1 MQIIHLALLRT
12 SSPGDAVVLS
22 QCSDLAQFGFFE
34 RPTVRQ
40 MLQFFAKTVCGR
52 VSPGQRVSVD
62 QEEMEGYRVHAH
74 VRADGLAATAT
85 CDAEYPARAA
95 FSPSWCSRSRVSSC
109 VAATTLASSAL
120 SWSFVMRRRP
130 SARYARSSGSS
141 GSSTSR
147 LCPHLPYQEGPALAG
162 ACHMRK
168 VVLLLAPHR
177 RSAARARRG
186 RRGRRRAGA
195 VTEAAR
201 GSRCG

>member
-12 SSPGDAVVLS
+12 SAPGDAVVLS

-95 FSPSWCSRSRVSSC
+95 FSL
-109 VAATTLASSAL
+109 LA
-120 SWSFVMRRRP
+120 
-130 SARYARSSGSS
+130 
-141 GSSTSR
+141 
-147 LCPHLPYQEGPALAG
+147 QALAEFE
-162 ACHMRK
+162 
-168 VVLLLAPHR
+168 
-177 RSAARARRG
+177 RASPG
-186 RRGRRRAGA
+186 WRAG
-195 VTEAAR
+195 V
-201 GSRCG
+201 CQ

>member
-74 VRADGLAATAT
+74 VRAAGLAATAT
-85 CDAEYPARAA
+85 CAAAYPARAA
-95 FSPSWCSRSRVSSC
+95 FS
-109 VAATTLASSAL
+109 
-120 SWSFVMRRRP
+120 
-130 SARYARSSGSS
+130 
-141 GSSTSR
+141 
-147 LCPHLPYQEGPALAG
+147 
-162 ACHMRK
+162 
-168 VVLLLAPHR
+168 LLAQ
-177 RSAARARRG
+177 ARAEFARASPGWRRG
-186 RRGRRRAGA
+186 LEGDWPPRAEHLRRARDPKAYDRIAKIQGDLDETTD
-195 VTEAAR
+195 VLHKTIDNLLERGEKLDSLVERSDDLSKQSKMFYKQAR
-201 GSRCG
+201 KTNSCCVVS

>member
-85 CDAEYPARAA
+85 GDAEYPARAA
-95 FSPSWCSRSRVSSC
+95 FSL
-109 VAATTLASSAL
+109 LA
-120 SWSFVMRRRP
+120 
-130 SARYARSSGSS
+130 
-141 GSSTSR
+141 
-147 LCPHLPYQEGPALAG
+147 QALAEFERASPG
-162 ACHMRK
+162 WRTG
-168 VVLLLAPHR
+168 LERDWPPLAEHLR
-177 RSAARARRG
+177 RARDPKAYDRIAKIQGDLDETTDVLHKTIDNLLERG
-186 RRGRRRAGA
+186 EKLDSLVERSDDLSKQSKMFYKQ
-195 VTEAAR
+195 AR
-201 GSRCG
+201 KTNSCCVVS

>member
-12 SSPGDAVVLS
+12 SAPGDAVVLS

-85 CDAEYPARAA
+85 RDVQPPVRH
-95 FSPSWCSRSRVSSC
+95 
-109 VAATTLASSAL
+109 
-120 SWSFVMRRRP
+120 
-130 SARYARSSGSS
+130 RSSVLSFS
-141 GSSTSR
+141 ASTSF
-147 LCPHLPYQEGPALAG
+147 
-162 ACHMRK
+162 
-168 VVLLLAPHR
+168 
-177 RSAARARRG
+177 ARARS
-186 RRGRRRAGA
+186 
-195 VTEAAR
+195 EA
-201 GSRCG
+201 

>member
-12 SSPGDAVVLS
+12 SAPGDAVVLS

-95 FSPSWCSRSRVSSC
+95 FSL
-109 VAATTLASSAL
+109 LA
-120 SWSFVMRRRP
+120 R
-130 SARYARSSGSS
+130 
-141 GSSTSR
+141 
-147 LCPHLPYQEGPALAG
+147 ALAEFERASPG
-162 ACHMRK
+162 WRAGLERDWPP
-168 VVLLLAPHR
+168 LAEHLR
-177 RSAARARRG
+177 RARDPKAYDRIAKIQGDLDETTDVLHKTIDNLLERG
-186 RRGRRRAGA
+186 EKLDSLVERSDDLSKQSKMFYKQ
-195 VTEAAR
+195 AR
-201 GSRCG
+201 KTNSCCVVS

>member
-95 FSPSWCSRSRVSSC
+95 FSL
-109 VAATTLASSAL
+109 LA
-120 SWSFVMRRRP
+120 
-130 SARYARSSGSS
+130 
-141 GSSTSR
+141 
-147 LCPHLPYQEGPALAG
+147 QALAEFERASPG
-162 ACHMRK
+162 WRTG
-168 VVLLLAPHR
+168 LERDWPPLAEHLR
-177 RSAARARRG
+177 RARDPKAYDRIAKIQGDLDETTDVLHKTIDNLLERG
-186 RRGRRRAGA
+186 ERRLAGWSGPTTPPA
-195 VTEAAR
+195 HGT
-201 GSRCG
+201 

>member
-95 FSPSWCSRSRVSSC
+95 FSP
-109 VAATTLASSAL
+109 LA
-120 SWSFVMRRRP
+120 
-130 SARYARSSGSS
+130 
-141 GSSTSR
+141 
-147 LCPHLPYQEGPALAG
+147 QALAEFERASPG
-162 ACHMRK
+162 WRTG
-168 VVLLLAPHR
+168 LERDWPPLAEHLR
-177 RSAARARRG
+177 RARDPKAYDRIAKIQGDLDETTDVLHKTIDNLLERG
-186 RRGRRRAGA
+186 EKLDSLVERSDDLSKQSKMFYKQ
-195 VTEAAR
+195 AR
-201 GSRCG
+201 KTNSCCVVS

>member
-95 FSPSWCSRSRVSSC
+95 FSLLAQALAEFERASPGWRTGLERDWPPLAEHLRRARDPKAYDRIAKIQGDLDETTDVLHKTIDNLLERARSWTRSWSGPTTSRSS
-109 VAATTLASSAL
+109 
-120 SWSFVMRRRP
+120 RRC
-130 SARYARSSGSS
+130 
-141 GSSTSR
+141 STS
-147 LCPHLPYQEGPALAG
+147 
-162 ACHMRK
+162 
-168 VVLLLAPHR
+168 
-177 RSAARARRG
+177 RRG
-186 RRGRRRAGA
+186 RR
-195 VTEAAR
+195 TPAA
-201 GSRCG
+201 S

>member
-95 FSPSWCSRSRVSSC
+95 FS
-109 VAATTLASSAL
+109 
-120 SWSFVMRRRP
+120 
-130 SARYARSSGSS
+130 
-141 GSSTSR
+141 
-147 LCPHLPYQEGPALAG
+147 
-162 ACHMRK
+162 
-168 VVLLLAPHR
+168 LLAQSLAEFERASPGWRTGLERDWPPLAEHLR
-177 RSAARARRG
+177 RARDPKAYDRIAKIQGDLDETTDVLHKTIDNLLERG
-186 RRGRRRAGA
+186 EKLDSLVERSDDLSKQSKMFYKQ
-195 VTEAAR
+195 AR
-201 GSRCG
+201 KTNSCCVVS

>member
-12 SSPGDAVVLS
+12 SAPGDAVVLS

-95 FSPSWCSRSRVSSC
+95 FSL
-109 VAATTLASSAL
+109 LAQAL
-120 SWSFVMRRRP
+120 AEFE
-130 SARYARSSGSS
+130 RSSPGWRA
-141 GSSTSR
+141 GLER
-147 LCPHLPYQEGPALAG
+147 DWPPLAEHL
-162 ACHMRK
+162 R
-168 VVLLLAPHR
+168 
-177 RSAARARRG
+177 RARDPKAYDRIAKIQGDLDETTDVLHKTIDNLLERG
-186 RRGRRRAGA
+186 EKLDSLVERSDDLSKQSKMFYKQ
-195 VTEAAR
+195 AR
-201 GSRCG
+201 KTNSCCVVS

>member
-52 VSPGQRVSVD
+52 VSPGPRVSVD

-95 FSPSWCSRSRVSSC
+95 FSL
-109 VAATTLASSAL
+109 LA
-120 SWSFVMRRRP
+120 
-130 SARYARSSGSS
+130 
-141 GSSTSR
+141 
-147 LCPHLPYQEGPALAG
+147 QALAEFE
-162 ACHMRK
+162 
-168 VVLLLAPHR
+168 
-177 RSAARARRG
+177 RARPGWRTG
-186 RRGRRRAGA
+186 LERDWPPLAEHLRRARDPKAYDRIAKIQGDLDETTD
-195 VTEAAR
+195 VLHKTIDNLLERGEKLDSLVERSDDLSKQSKMFYKQAR
-201 GSRCG
+201 KTNSCCVVS

>member
-12 SSPGDAVVLS
+12 SAPGDAVVLS

-95 FSPSWCSRSRVSSC
+95 FSL
-109 VAATTLASSAL
+109 LA
-120 SWSFVMRRRP
+120 
-130 SARYARSSGSS
+130 
-141 GSSTSR
+141 
-147 LCPHLPYQEGPALAG
+147 QALAEFERASPG
-162 ACHMRK
+162 WRTG
-168 VVLLLAPHR
+168 LERDWPPLAEHLR
-177 RSAARARRG
+177 RARDPKAYDRI
-186 RRGRRRAGA
+186 AKI
-195 VTEAAR
+195 
-201 GSRCG
+201 

>member
-74 VRADGLAATAT
+74 VRARR
-85 CDAEYPARAA
+85 DALREDVQEAR
-95 FSPSWCSRSRVSSC
+95 
-109 VAATTLASSAL
+109 
-120 SWSFVMRRRP
+120 
-130 SARYARSSGSS
+130 
-141 GSSTSR
+141 
-147 LCPHLPYQEGPALAG
+147 LAG
-162 ACHMRK
+162 ARRSHDCEQLPAGRAAAAA
-168 VVLLLAPHR
+168 VQDLLLADEVVDVIPVQRHPR
-177 RSAARARRG
+177 QERDAPLAL
-186 RRGRRRAGA
+186 
-195 VTEAAR
+195 
-201 GSRCG
+201 

>member
-12 SSPGDAVVLS
+12 SAPGDAVVLS

-95 FSPSWCSRSRVSSC
+95 FSL
-109 VAATTLASSAL
+109 LA
-120 SWSFVMRRRP
+120 
-130 SARYARSSGSS
+130 
-141 GSSTSR
+141 
-147 LCPHLPYQEGPALAG
+147 HALAEFERASPG
-162 ACHMRK
+162 WRAGLERDWPP
-168 VVLLLAPHR
+168 LAEHLR
-177 RSAARARRG
+177 RARDPKAYDRIAKIQGDLDETTDVLHKTIDNLLERG
-186 RRGRRRAGA
+186 EKLDSLVERSDDLSKQSKMFYKQ
-195 VTEAAR
+195 AR
-201 GSRCG
+201 KTNSCCVVS

>member
-95 FSPSWCSRSRVSSC
+95 FSLLAQPILRGDADVLRALLAAGVAPHHREAKTERSLLHCAIDARGCSSPPEY
-109 VAATTLASSAL
+109 ALAL
-120 SWSFVMRRRP
+120 SLRSLGREPSPRSPQKVRP
-130 SARYARSSGSS
+130 APVK
-141 GSSTSR
+141 SR
-147 LCPHLPYQEGPALAG
+147 PE
-162 ACHMRK
+162 RK
-168 VVLLLAPHR
+168 FQV
-177 RSAARARRG
+177 
-186 RRGRRRAGA
+186 
-195 VTEAAR
+195 
-201 GSRCG
+201 RCGG

>member
-1 MQIIHLALLRT
+1 MQIIHPALLRT

-85 CDAEYPARAA
+85 CDAEYPARAS
-95 FSPSWCSRSRVSSC
+95 FSL
-109 VAATTLASSAL
+109 LA
-120 SWSFVMRRRP
+120 
-130 SARYARSSGSS
+130 
-141 GSSTSR
+141 
-147 LCPHLPYQEGPALAG
+147 QALAEFG
-162 ACHMRK
+162 RASPGWRAG
-168 VVLLLAPHR
+168 LERDWPPLAEHLR
-177 RSAARARRG
+177 RARDPKAYDRIAKIQGDLDETTDVLHKTIDNLLERG
-186 RRGRRRAGA
+186 EKLDSLVERSDDLSKQSKMFYKQ
-195 VTEAAR
+195 AR
-201 GSRCG
+201 KTNSCCVVS

>member
-74 VRADGLAATAT
+74 VRADGLAGVITA
-85 CDAEYPARAA
+85 DLEYPARVA
-95 FSPSWCSRSRVSSC
+95 FS
-109 VAATTLASSAL
+109 
-120 SWSFVMRRRP
+120 
-130 SARYARSSGSS
+130 
-141 GSSTSR
+141 
-147 LCPHLPYQEGPALAG
+147 
-162 ACHMRK
+162 
-168 VVLLLAPHR
+168 LLAQLMDDFVNAAPGWEKETRDDAIAFPPIADAIVRCQDPANFDKIVKIQRDLDDTTAVLHKTIDNILER
-177 RSAARARRG
+177 GEKLDQLVERSDDLSAQSKLFYKQARKTNSCC
-186 RRGRRRAGA
+186 
-195 VTEAAR
+195 VI
-201 GSRCG
+201 S

>member
-12 SSPGDAVVLS
+12 SAPGDAVVLS

-95 FSPSWCSRSRVSSC
+95 FSL
-109 VAATTLASSAL
+109 LA
-120 SWSFVMRRRP
+120 
-130 SARYARSSGSS
+130 
-141 GSSTSR
+141 
-147 LCPHLPYQEGPALAG
+147 PALAEFERASPG
-162 ACHMRK
+162 WRAGLERDWPP
-168 VVLLLAPHR
+168 LAEHLR
-177 RSAARARRG
+177 RARDPKAYDRIAKIQGDLDETTDVLHKTIDNLLERG
-186 RRGRRRAGA
+186 EKLDSLVERSDDLSKQSKMFYKQ
-195 VTEAAR
+195 AR
-201 GSRCG
+201 KTNSCCVVS